1 MLKMLRSTRIGYY
14 VTSITGAF
22 AIIFWQLFINNNVGM
37 AIALAF
43 LWILIMATIF
53 SIVAA
58 KRIRKINTYLYN
70 ECKPQK
76 FVEEMEK
83 LYNQQTE
90 EGNKNTIRISLS
102 AGNIDAGNLERGKQY
117 LDQVTPLSVKK
128 YVDVLRQIVFFN
140 NRATYYMRTG
150 QLMEAEMDLACMQE
164 VLKTKKLFEKNRRK
178 YMDAYEY
185 KKVQLGIISNQFDGA
200 EKILKIGLER
210 EKSMLSQVSFRYYL
224 GLVYLHEQ
232 KMTEARECFT
242 FVVEHGG
249 TTWYVGMAKEKL
261 KECI

>member
-37 AIALAF
+37 AIVLAF
-43 LWILIMATIF
+43 LWIFVVATIF

-102 AGNIDAGNLERGKQY
+102 AGNIDAGNLERG
-117 LDQVTPLSVKK
+117 
-128 YVDVLRQIVFFN
+128 N
-140 NRATYYMRTG
+140 NIWIR
-150 QLMEAEMDLACMQE
+150 
-164 VLKTKKLFEKNRRK
+164 
-178 YMDAYEY
+178 
-185 KKVQLGIISNQFDGA
+185 
-200 EKILKIGLER
+200 
-210 EKSMLSQVSFRYYL
+210 
-224 GLVYLHEQ
+224 
-232 KMTEARECFT
+232 
-242 FVVEHGG
+242 
-249 TTWYVGMAKEKL
+249 
-261 KECI
+261 